1 MALSSSGAIS
11 FSQIQTEFG
20 GSNPISLSEYYSGS
34 LPTNTGSTTSYTTT
48 VGGYSATYTS
58 GKNTYLRTW
67 SGWCNE
73 NILPNLNQR
82 DGTNTTQSIV
92 INERSGVDIA
102 GNAGTVPSSGTI
114 NLNHFRGTSAGT
126 IDETY
131 TLYGVVIKN
140 DAGGTNYAYFYLDGH
155 RGTEGAS
162 QNAFSTPFASIS
174 CATVSGTGS
183 NAPATTLHCTTTA
196 TNNGFFQFRNATY
209 HRNYTTIGNV
219 TEFVCTASATA
230 YSAAVSSGTG
240 TWTQTINH

>member
-48 VGGYSATYTS
+48 VGSYSATYTS
-58 GKNTYLRTW
+58 GKNTYIRTW
-67 SGWCNE
+67 SGWCHE
-73 NILPNLNQR
+73 SILPDLNQTT
-82 DGTNTTQSIV
+82 GANTTQSIV

-126 IDETY
+126 INETY
-131 TLYGVVIKN
+131 TLYGIVIKN
-140 DAGGTNYAYFYLDGH
+140 DAGGTNYIYITLDGH
-155 RGTEGAS
+155 RGTSGTS
-162 QNAFSTPFASIS
+162 TNAFSTPFASIS
-174 CATVSGTGS
+174 TAAINGTNG
-183 NAPATTLHCTTTA
+183 PATTLHCTTTA
-196 TNNGFFQFRNATY
+196 TNNGFFAQRYATY
-209 HRNYTTIGNV
+209 HRNNATIGNY
-219 TEFVCTASATA
+219 TEFMCTASATS
-230 YSAAVSSGTG
+230 YSVGNTG